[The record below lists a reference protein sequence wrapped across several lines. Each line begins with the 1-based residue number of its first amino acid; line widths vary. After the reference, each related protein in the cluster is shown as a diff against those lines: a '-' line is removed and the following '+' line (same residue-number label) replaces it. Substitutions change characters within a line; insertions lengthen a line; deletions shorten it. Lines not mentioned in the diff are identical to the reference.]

1 MRDLDKVHVEKVLV
15 SRLDFVDRVGTPVQ
29 DFEQ

>member
-1 MRDLDKVHVEKVLV
+1 MRDLGKVHVEKVLV
-15 SRLDFVDRVGTPVQ
+15 SRLDFVARVGMPVQ